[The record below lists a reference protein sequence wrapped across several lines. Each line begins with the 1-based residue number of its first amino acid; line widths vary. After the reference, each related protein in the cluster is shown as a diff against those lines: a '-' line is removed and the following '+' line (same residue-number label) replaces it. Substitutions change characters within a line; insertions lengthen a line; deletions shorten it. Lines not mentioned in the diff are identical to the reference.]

1 MSLYSSSNLNLPV
14 FPVLSS
20 IEDNQGS
27 GGYDG
32 RGGSSTPT
40 GGRNKRS
47 GYVVAPEDF
56 NDEYMNIGKKKTSS
70 SNLLSPTHANNSNN
84 ASNNNNAH
92 STSAT
97 SLISS
102 SSSSSM
108 PSASVLPEHDFT
120 TEEWNEIITKIDAF
134 RWDEESNPLKIS
146 DYLYSLPH
154 EYYQSI
160 HVILYIAKKCSNHFT
175 LLKFAQQF
183 FQYDRRV
190 GSANNSTTPSS
201 IPSAAATNPPP
212 ASSNSSHGSTS
223 RSNSLLGGASS
234 GKDTPASS
242 DKGHGPSSAP
252 AHSSTTN
259 NNNNSNN
266 GNNNQILTNMLE
278 KLISH
283 QSEPIKTS
291 LTILS
296 NHSLVNEAINTF
308 KQIQLFMTIVNNA
321 NNPPPPPVA
330 NSSNASSGVVRR
342 RSTII
347 FSPPTSGLGSS
358 SSYYDNNH
366 GMNNQSAS
374 NNGNNK
380 GVNYYEVALHLL
392 QTMLITSYEELQD
405 EIYLQIIKQIKR
417 NPQIES
423 IELGYQLFLILLSS
437 IPPSRRL
444 LPFLLV
450 FLASNIDVITAPEA
464 KKFAIYS
471 IKHVMMS
478 FLAAGKRKE
487 LPTIYELQ
495 RLLLGEKMQ
504 LHILCIDFSILS
516 EYIDSYTTVKDLEKM
531 MLTKLK
537 ILPDHANIFAL
548 FEGYSTNSNTVSTP
562 LAHQSRGA
570 GGGGGVDGGDGSLGG
585 LIDLGENHGFVHL
598 LNYNDR
604 IVDILSRWEK
614 IDHIRHDIFHDNKEL
629 NATGTTPS
637 PSSNPSKHLQNNND
651 ASGDHPVGGNY
662 YTSQHHHPS
671 ATLSSVLIGNHYFI
685 WKVNYYF
692 PLASPERDYHA
703 KRLIYYQG
711 IHDVVTSYYPHSLQD
726 ALFLAALQ
734 LQVKY
739 GDYVIGKE
747 IKELRSMALLS
758 TILSPLWF
766 SPQSAGSS
774 GTAVNRSEVETRIIA
789 LYKKLQHVSSEH
801 ATQLF
806 LSYIQ
811 TWKLYGT
818 KYFHVKGQQIA
829 TASNSNATPTHPPHH
844 PHYYQ
849 QQQNNTSSSEKQL
862 ILAITLHSV
871 IIIDVMTYHFLAD
884 YHYEQIYSCG
894 HTFESFVLII
904 GTKANQVKSYYRTTQ
919 GKEIEEILRIY
930 LTHHKN
936 LQQQQLLQQSSN
948 NGGGNNVTSSP
959 SITAGHTSSSSGNSS
974 SLSLEVSN

>member
-20 IEDNQGS
+20 TEDNQGS

-32 RGGSSTPT
+32 RGGSATPT

-70 SNLLSPTHANNSNN
+70 SNLLSPTNANSSNHASN
-84 ASNNNNAH
+84 NNNNAH
-92 STSAT
+92 SNSAA

-102 SSSSSM
+102 SSSSSI

-120 TEEWNEIITKIDAF
+120 TEEWNAIITKIDAF
-134 RWDEESNPLKIS
+134 HWDEESNPLKIS

-201 IPSAAATNPPP
+201 IPSATATNPPP
-212 ASSNSSHGSTS
+212 ASSNSSHGGSTS
-223 RSNSLLGGASS
+223 RNNSLLGGGS
-234 GKDTPASS
+234 GKDTPPSS
-242 DKGHGPSSAP
+242 DKGHGSSSAP
-252 AHSSTTN
+252 AHTSTTN

-291 LTILS
+291 LTILN

-308 KQIQLFMTIVNNA
+308 KQIQLFMTIVNNT

-366 GMNNQSAS
+366 GMNNQSSS
-374 NNGNNK
+374 NNNNNK

-478 FLAAGKRKE
+478 FLATGKRKE

-562 LAHQSRGA
+562 LAHQSRG
-570 GGGGGVDGGDGSLGG
+570 GGGGVVDGGDGSLGG

-637 PSSNPSKHLQNNND
+637 PSSNQSKHLQNNND
-651 ASGDHPVGGNY
+651 ANGDHAVGGNY

-766 SPQSAGSS
+766 SPQSGGST
-774 GTAVNRSEVETRIIA
+774 GTGVNRSDVETRIIA

-849 QQQNNTSSSEKQL
+849 QQQNNTASSEKQL

-936 LQQQQLLQQSSN
+936 LQQQQLLQQSNST
-948 NGGGNNVTSSP
+948 GGGNNVTSSP
-959 SITAGHTSSSSGNSS
+959 SITAGHTSSSSANSS